1 MIVGDYVDTALIVK
15 SYIEE
20 PNSKIADDL
29 LRSLDPPF
37 AFTHLHEIEIPN
49 AMRLK
54 RFRGEI
60 NASQESAAI
69 RALRNDINAGRL
81 VRPKYDLAEVFYRA
95 ERLSA
100 KFSGELGTRSLD
112 LLHIAAAL
120 EIGCKTFASFDSRQ
134 RQCARRA
141 GLRLAPNA
149 G

>member
-1 MIVGDYVDTALIVK
+1 MDPYFDTAILVK
-15 SYIEE
+15 SFVRE
-20 PNSKIADDL
+20 PDSPTAIKILAEAG
-29 LRSLDPPF
+29 DPIL
-37 AFTHLHEIEIPN
+37 FTHLHEIEVPN
-49 AMRLK
+49 AIRLK

-81 VRPKYDLAEVFYRA
+81 VRPKYDLVEVFYRA

-112 LLHIAAAL
+112 LLHVAAAL

-134 RQCARRA
+134 RQCAKRA
-141 GLRLAPNA
+141 GLRLAPDA
-149 G
+149 D